1 MADGPAEVLKSAQ
14 SWLIISSLM
23 LGGKGGFFG
32 GEVKILRRGAPIAQR
47 EGFCFWVSPPED
59 LHLRR
64 EGDHLWRG
72 RCYCPGVL
80 CPCRVDETPQDPE

>member
-23 LGGKGGFFG
+23 LGGKGGFFW

-47 EGFCFWVSPPED
+47 EGFCFWVSPPD
-59 LHLRR
+59 W
-64 EGDHLWRG
+64 GVPAQKLWG
-72 RCYCPGVL
+72 HSGL
-80 CPCRVDETPQDPE
+80 C